1 MTDLLPVDLVLWA
14 IPVLPALVGG
24 ALALARPTSRRLAVT
39 LTLGTAVLTLALT
52 VVTALT
58 GAAVRVPFLAGAGFG
73 LAMDPLAAVVA
84 VSVAVVAVLVLIFAA
99 ADVTTAVARF
109 GGLMLIFIAAVLVT
123 VTATTLPTVLLAW
136 ELMGATSYALIGFR
150 WWQPTPV
157 SGGLIAFLTTRTAD
171 LGLYLAAGAALAGGS
186 GLVGGTGLDLADLSG
201 ADPGWRTV
209 IAAGIAVAALGKAA
223 QLPFAFWISRAM
235 EGPSPVSALLH
246 SAAMVAMGGFLLL
259 RISDLLAVTPVVA
272 AVVAWVGA
280 LTTVALGL
288 VALAQ
293 RDLKQVLAAS
303 TAAQLGFV
311 VLAAGVGGVTA
322 GTVQLVAHA
331 ATKALLFLVAGAWLS
346 ALGTK
351 QLTALRGVAR
361 RWRLVGVLATLGLL
375 TLAGIAP
382 LSLWAG
388 KEAVLSATL
397 ERSLPLYLVGLLG
410 AALSAAYAGR
420 VLRVIWSPLPTDRT
434 DLEPEERLDSEE
446 EGTRRIQP
454 AMLPPLVALGV
465 AAAGL
470 GVLVA
475 PPVFSVLGHRLGGE
489 VTVPHAAELI
499 GSAVLAL
506 VVTAAAWRWS
516 GPSPGWARGWLSLET
531 AARRGLVGPTDRLA
545 AQLARFDDR
554 VLDRGLE
561 AVAHGGR
568 ALATGLARF
577 DDRVLDRGV
586 EVVANGGRLLATGL
600 ARFDR
605 TGLDGAV
612 EGLALSLRRLGR
624 LARRPQTGQLHQYY
638 LQSAAVLVVAALL
651 LVLIG

>member
-14 IPVLPALVGG
+14 VPVLPALVGG
-24 ALALARPTSRRLAVT
+24 GLAVARPTSRRLAVT

-52 VVTALT
+52 VATALT
-58 GAAVRVPFLAGAGFG
+58 GASVRAPFLAGAGFG
-73 LAMDPLAAVVA
+73 LAMDPLAAVVS
-84 VSVAVVAVLVLIFAA
+84 VSVTVVAVLVLVFAA

-109 GGLMLIFIAAVLVT
+109 GGLMLIFVAAVLVT
-123 VTATTLPTVLLAW
+123 VTATTLPTVVVAW

-157 SGGLIAFLTTRTAD
+157 SGGLVAFLTTRTAD
-171 LGLYLAAGAALAGGS
+171 LGLYLAAGAALAGGAGS
-186 GLVGGTGLDLADLSG
+186 LGWTGLVGGTGLDLADLPG

-209 IAAGIAVAALGKAA
+209 IAAGIAAAALGKAA

-351 QLTALRGVAR
+351 QLAALRGAAR
-361 RWRLVGVLATLGLL
+361 RWRLVGGLATLGLL

-397 ERSLPLYLVGLLG
+397 EHSLPLYLVGLLG
-410 AALSAAYAGR
+410 AVLSAGYAGR

-434 DLEPEERLDSEE
+434 DSEPEERLDTEE
-446 EGTRRIQP
+446 EGSRRIQP
-454 AMLPPLVALGV
+454 AMRPPLVALGV
-465 AAAGL
+465 AAAAL

-475 PPVFSVLGHRLGGE
+475 PPVFSLLGDRFGGE
-489 VTVPHAAELI
+489 VRVPHAAELI

-506 VVTAAAWRWS
+506 VVTAVAWRWS
-516 GPSPGWARGWLSLET
+516 VPGPGWARGWLGLET

-545 AQLARFDDR
+545 AQLARFDDQVLDHGVDAIARGGR
-554 VLDRGLE
+554 VL
-561 AVAHGGR
+561 
-568 ALATGLARF
+568 
-577 DDRVLDRGV
+577 
-586 EVVANGGRLLATGL
+586 ANGL

-605 TGLDGAV
+605 TGLDGVV
-612 EGLALSLRRLGR
+612 EGLARTLRRLGR

-638 LQSAAVLVVAALL
+638 LQSAAALVVAAVL